1 MCEQCIWIGRYFDC
15 LKPEYEVC
23 PAEQRHED
31 LASAGTDDNFEEEE
45 LEVPF

>member
-1 MCEQCIWIGRYFDC
+1 MCEQCGWFGWYANC

-23 PAEQRHED
+23 PAEQRHEE
-31 LASAGTDDNFEEEE
+31 LASADTNDNFEEEE